1 MPRMEEL
8 VMVKEL
14 YEELEVELISFAA
27 KDVIVTS
34 QTGETDELPLTGGNG
49 NT

>member
-1 MPRMEEL
+1 MPRIEETA
-8 VMVKEL
+8 MAKEL
-14 YEELEVELISFAA
+14 YEVLEVERISFAA

-34 QTGETDELPLTGGNG
+34 QTGETDELPIAGGNG